1 MHPLVEHTGLDPAL
15 PVHPLMG
22 GAGAREW
29 DLASAQDLLLMA
41 SPRPRARE
49 RRRSRVPTVR
59 EAVRRILGGVPAS
72 VCEDRG
78 ANVRTT
84 AAPSVCT
91 RRTGPRAGALLERR
105 DPRCH
110 KIRDV

>member
-1 MHPLVEHTGLDPAL
+1 MRPLVEHTGLDPAL
-15 PVHPLMG
+15 PSHPLMG

-29 DLASAQDLLLMA
+29 DLAPARDLLLMA
-41 SPRPRARE
+41 SPRP
-49 RRRSRVPTVR
+49 RRSRVPTVR

-84 AAPSVCT
+84 ATPSVCT
-91 RRTGPRAGALLERR
+91 RWTGPRAGALLERR